1 MKIKQLYKLYFKC
14 EIGDQKRTWAPHII
28 CWRCT
33 KGLHTWIKT
42 GRGLP
47 FAIPM
52 IWREPRDHLTDC
64 YFCAFSIN
72 GVHGKSIK
80 RLPYPNIPSAIRPIP
95 HSIELPVP
103 VPPSTPSISS
113 NRSPNSSSSNDSDI
127 SIYAPNDITCEP
139 HLITNSELNDLV
151 RDLKLT
157 KIKVSCWR
165 LGCKTGTY

>member
-1 MKIKQLYKLYFKC
+1 MSSRHCINRPDCFCYMCGEFTVKKDRRAITMKIKQLYKLYFKC

-113 NRSPNSSSSNDSDI
+113 NRSPNSRYS
-127 SIYAPNDITCEP
+127 
-139 HLITNSELNDLV
+139 
-151 RDLKLT
+151 
-157 KIKVSCWR
+157 W
-165 LGCKTGTY
+165 